1 MSKNQVAVTKDQAV
15 QGLLS
20 NFKEEVGYKEGKNNR
35 TKYAEDYFPS
45 LQNAPWCDTF
55 VDSMFV
61 KTFGRENAEKML
73 GGFSAYTPT
82 SKNLYSQNGRWNEAE
97 SGYIPE
103 PGDQIFFQPKG
114 GRINHTGIVTRVDK
128 ENGIVYTIEGN
139 TSAKPGDREG
149 TTVREKS
156 YSLNNERIRGYG
168 TPDWGVTLG
177 HELTESQ
184 SKEPNQKTTVRQW
197 QSDLKRLG
205 YKGLDGKDLA
215 VDGIVG
221 KNTEHA
227 IRAFQEKHGLEA
239 DGIVGPKT
247 LAALEKAIVNNQQTE
262 ITKKTEDQVPSSVTR
277 QEKKSE
283 EQTEKTKENL
293 PEVDKG
299 VAQAEVDKNKI
310 APDAPKINLDL
321 SVIVQLPVALL
332 KGIESLVNKIG
343 EILPVNINITLGN
356 NISLY
361 CANKCVKEGL
371 ALDNVGKVS
380 LEQTDTGKNLV
391 CMTSTDGQ
399 QFVTAD
405 MNKGMQIPAEQSAEA
420 ISQQYTQQQQQQAI
434 EQQQQKSVAVSA

>member
-1 MSKNQVAVTKDQAV
+1 MS
-15 QGLLS
+15 
-20 NFKEEVGYKEGKNNR
+20 
-35 TKYAEDYFPS
+35 
-45 LQNAPWCDTF
+45 
-55 VDSMFV
+55 
-61 KTFGRENAEKML
+61 
-73 GGFSAYTPT
+73 
-82 SKNLYSQNGRWNEAE
+82 
-97 SGYIPE
+97 
-103 PGDQIFFQPKG
+103 
-114 GRINHTGIVTRVDK
+114 
-128 ENGIVYTIEGN
+128 
-139 TSAKPGDREG
+139 
-149 TTVREKS
+149 
-156 YSLNNERIRGYG
+156 
-168 TPDWGVTLG
+168 
-177 HELTESQ
+177 
-184 SKEPNQKTTVRQW
+184 
-197 QSDLKRLG
+197 
-205 YKGLDGKDLA
+205 
-215 VDGIVG
+215 
-221 KNTEHA
+221 
-227 IRAFQEKHGLEA
+227 
-239 DGIVGPKT
+239 
-247 LAALEKAIVNNQQTE
+247 ALEKAIANNQQTE
-262 ITKKTEDQVPSSVTR
+262 ITKKTEDQVPSSMTSK
-277 QEKKSE
+277 EKKSE

-405 MNKGMQIPAEQSAEA
+405 MNKGMQVPAEQSAEA
-420 ISQQYTQQQQQQAI
+420 ISQQYTQQQQQAI